1 MSWGRDSLVVGS
13 ALLPVFASG
22 EGDGPEAENEKE
34 EEEAWEEEEE
44 EDDEEEED
52 EEVEEGEDVEVWA
65 PVKSIENE
73 NIINKLEMLI

>member
-1 MSWGRDSLVVGS
+1 MSWGRDSLVLGS

-22 EGDGPEAENEKE
+22 EGEGPEVVNEKE

-44 EDDEEEED
+44 EEDDEEEDDEE

-65 PVKSIENE
+65 PVK
-73 NIINKLEMLI
+73 KY